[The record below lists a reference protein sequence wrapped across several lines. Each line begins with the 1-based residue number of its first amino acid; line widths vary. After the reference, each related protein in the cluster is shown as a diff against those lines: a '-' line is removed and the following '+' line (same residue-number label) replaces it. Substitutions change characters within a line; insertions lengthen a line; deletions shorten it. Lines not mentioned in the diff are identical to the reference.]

1 MTTGRG
7 EINGAGFPG
16 VFSRLPVCEACLSS
30 SMFLFRLGCGTEA
43 GPRGTRE
50 TIHACLYARVRAR
63 TRTDIPAII
72 LDTRAPGTKVF
83 VARCFSSFFF
93 FLFFLFFLLATDFQ
107 SRVRYRLFASRESVR
122 NFAGPLGR
130 TDSIRAGGV
139 RWQRK

>member
-93 FLFFLFFLLATDFQ
+93 FLFSFFPFFPFSNRLPVESSL
-107 SRVRYRLFASRESVR
+107 SIVRVSRE
-122 NFAGPLGR
+122 
-130 TDSIRAGGV
+130 RAKF
-139 RWQRK
+139 RWSSGEDGFY